1 MSYSH
6 NPQTERKRLQP
17 LPSIHSLSHLRN
29 DDYGTTFP
37 STRTKI
43 RSWQSLER
51 SILSADVPGCGL
63 LMKKKG
69 WTDMDGSYE
78 FSFFPLV
85 FDSGSKLL
93 HTGHPEIGPVAYTSL

>member
-6 NPQTERKRLQP
+6 NPQPERNRLQP

-51 SILSADVPGCGL
+51 SILSADVPGCEL

-85 FDSGSKLL
+85 F
-93 HTGHPEIGPVAYTSL
+93 